1 MSALHA
7 VLGALLDRPPL
18 EPQQILI
25 AAAGFGAAAGL
36 LFGAWLRR
44 GKASAPDRRR

>member
-7 VLGALLDRPPL
+7 VLGVFLDRPPL
-18 EPQQILI
+18 GPEQILI
-25 AAAGFGAAAGL
+25 AAGGFGAAAGL

-44 GKASAPDRRR
+44 GKPSAPARRR

>member
-7 VLGALLDRPPL
+7 VLGIFLDRPPL

-25 AAAGFGAAAGL
+25 AAAGFGAAFGL
-36 LFGAWLRR
+36 LVGAWLRR
-44 GKASAPDRRR
+44 GKPSVPARRR